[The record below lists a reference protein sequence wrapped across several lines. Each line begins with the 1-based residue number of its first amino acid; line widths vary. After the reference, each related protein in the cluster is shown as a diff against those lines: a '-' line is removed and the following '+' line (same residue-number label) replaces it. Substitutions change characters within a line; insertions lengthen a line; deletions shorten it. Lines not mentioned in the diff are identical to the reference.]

1 MRGAS
6 NQEDTAENRR
16 VAPKLPPGRSRRPS
30 EHPLDCRGTCLDARG
45 LSEDQLVEGARRSTL
60 EQLADA
66 SLWADKTLAS

>member
-1 MRGAS
+1 M
-6 NQEDTAENRR
+6 
-16 VAPKLPPGRSRRPS
+16 
-30 EHPLDCRGTCLDARG
+30 PLDCRGTCLDARG

>member
-6 NQEDTAENRR
+6 NQQDPAEND
-16 VAPKLPPGRSRRPS
+16 AWRPS
-30 EHPLDCRGTCLDARG
+30 SPQAVIAARPNMPLDCRGTCLDARG
-45 LSEDQLVEGARRSTL
+45 LSEDQFVEGARRSTF